1 MMPGEKIMFDMPDV
15 DIDFAD
21 RTQLT
26 RHIKGTTARLE
37 NGNKHNTGVYF
48 TDIPVAYDGLAT
60 LDHKSAED
68 LGYFKLD
75 LLNVGVYES
84 VRNELHLV
92 ELMREPNWDRLQDR
106 EFFEQLIH
114 VGKHFDTM
122 ARMPEPVNSIPRMSM
137 FLAVKRK
144 KKRHLIGQTWAEV
157 GKTIWDKAGLDSY
170 SFKKS
175 HSVAYAQLVAIHMNI
190 LEEKQ

>member
-1 MMPGEKIMFDMPDV
+1 MNFDMPDI

-21 RTQLT
+21 RTQLLK
-26 RHIKGTTARLE
+26 HVSGIGARLE

-48 TDIPVAYDGLAT
+48 TNIPQAHDGLAT
-60 LDHKSAED
+60 IDHKRAEE

-84 VRNELHLV
+84 IRNELHLV
-92 ELMREPNWDRLQDR
+92 ELMQEPNWDRLYDP

-114 VGKHFDTM
+114 VGKHYDTM
-122 ARMPEPVNSIPRMSM
+122 QRMPEPVNSIPRMAM
-137 FLAVKRK
+137 FLAVIRPA
-144 KKRHLIGQTWAEV
+144 KRHLIGKTWTEV
-157 GKTIWDKAGLDSY
+157 SKTIWDKAGQDSY

-175 HSVAYAQLVAIHMNI
+175 HSVAYAQLVAVHMNI
-190 LEEKQ
+190 LEEADVGKR

>member
-1 MMPGEKIMFDMPDV
+1 MRDMPDV
-15 DIDFAD
+15 DIDFGD

-26 RHIKGTTARLE
+26 KYVKGVGARLE

-48 TDIPVAYDGLAT
+48 TDIPMAHDGLAT
-60 LDHKSAED
+60 LDHKAAEQ

-92 ELMREPNWDRLQDR
+92 ELMREPDWTKLQNR
-106 EFFEQLIH
+106 EFFEKLIH
-114 VGKHFDTM
+114 VGKHYDTM
-122 ARMPEPVNSIPRMSM
+122 LKMPEPVNSIPRMAM
-137 FLAVKRK
+137 FLAVIRPA
-144 KKRHLIGQTWAEV
+144 KRHLIGKPWAEV
-157 GKTIWDKAGLDSY
+157 AQTIWDKAGQDSY

-175 HSVAYAQLVAIHMNI
+175 HSVAYAQLVAVHMNI
-190 LEEKQ
+190 LEE

>member
-1 MMPGEKIMFDMPDV
+1 MTFDMPDV
-15 DIDFAD
+15 DIDFGD

-26 RHIKGTTARLE
+26 KHVTGIGARLE

-48 TDIPVAYDGLAT
+48 TDIPQAHDGLAT
-60 LDHKSAED
+60 LDHKRAEQ

-92 ELMREPNWDRLQDR
+92 ELMREPDWSRLQDPK
-106 EFFEQLIH
+106 FFEQLIH
-114 VGKHFDTM
+114 VGKHYDT
-122 ARMPEPVNSIPRMSM
+122 AQRMPEPITSIPRMAM
-137 FLAVKRK
+137 FLAVIRPA
-144 KKRHLIGQTWAEV
+144 KRHLIGQTWTEV
-157 GKTIWDKAGLDSY
+157 AKTIWEKAGQDSY

-175 HSVAYAQLVAIHMNI
+175 HSVAYAQLVAVHMNI
-190 LEEKQ
+190 LEEHHG